1 MCSKIMLPNTPLHAT
16 LHERTNPYTPDV
28 SEVNIV
34 ACLITVSLVEI
45 QIIYLLRKSKG
56 KRAWAEPASV
66 NFLKTTCDAC
76 MRSHNNGWSSGGSPA
91 TPGLGHHSA
100 PV

>member
-16 LHERTNPYTPDV
+16 LHERTNSYTPDV

-56 KRAWAEPASV
+56 KRAKGHGLNQLLGIYLRQLVMRVCAP
-66 NFLKTTCDAC
+66 TT
-76 MRSHNNGWSSGGSPA
+76 MGGL
-91 TPGLGHHSA
+91 LGDLLPHLD
-100 PV
+100 